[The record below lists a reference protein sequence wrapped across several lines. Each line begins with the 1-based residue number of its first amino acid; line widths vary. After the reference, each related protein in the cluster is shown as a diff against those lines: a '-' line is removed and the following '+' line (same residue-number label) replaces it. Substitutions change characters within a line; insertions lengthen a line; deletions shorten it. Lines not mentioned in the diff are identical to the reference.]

1 MTPDERD
8 RIHAL
13 DRAAF
18 AAKRKRDQDRIR
30 AKEQFGDGKP
40 VPPTDE
46 DPEPTKMPV
55 AV

>member
-1 MTPDERD
+1 VDNQ
-8 RIHAL
+8 HHL

-18 AAKRKRDQDRIR
+18 AAKRKRDLDKQR
-30 AKEQFGDGKP
+30 ALAQFGDGKP